1 MEVITITCM
10 GSQNTKNVTKSSSL
24 FQLSETFCW
33 WCFCFLE
40 CYSEVPIGQ
49 SNGAM
54 LILTYLAML
63 SAVMNEK
70 PNWVL
75 SETQYILCSHSV
87 GVAPVTVPIGMV
99 RWQYT
104 HTCTDLTVISPYTW
118 VTWLANKFSSST
130 TSCLLSH
137 RTKRFTYFEPICTL
151 QMVNLCPHII

>member
-1 MEVITITCM
+1 LSPSNAKMPQNGSDYKTDINIVYKVCSISLHCM

-104 HTCTDLTVISPYTW
+104 HTCTDLTVISP
-118 VTWLANKFSSST
+118 
-130 TSCLLSH
+130 
-137 RTKRFTYFEPICTL
+137 
-151 QMVNLCPHII
+151 

>member
-1 MEVITITCM
+1 MLSSIIYYVILYYYIIIIILLNIFC
-10 GSQNTKNVTKSSSL
+10 SLKNQRTFS
-24 FQLSETFCW
+24 FQLQLTDKYGSDYYHMYGFTKYKKMWRNRAPFFNYETFCW

-104 HTCTDLTVISPYTW
+104 HTCTDLTVIS
-118 VTWLANKFSSST
+118 
-130 TSCLLSH
+130 
-137 RTKRFTYFEPICTL
+137 R
-151 QMVNLCPHII
+151 